1 MTLMS
6 LKCQMSNRYL
16 IISKKKNL
24 LFPGCSLSKHSL
36 SQSLTVI
43 GYFEVENNT
52 RALHNIESIGKLLLL
67 EGILTELKNST
78 KESLC
83 LQHESALL
91 PSAFARHC
99 SALVCTALH
108 CRGRVCALSF
118 RSNAAFCLDVCPV

>member
-1 MTLMS
+1 MVHNNGS
-6 LKCQMSNRYL
+6 VSKNVRYQDL
-16 IISKKKNL
+16 CVERFAVNVAYNHDAL
-24 LFPGCSLSKHSL
+24 
-36 SQSLTVI
+36 
-43 GYFEVENNT
+43 YFEVENNT